1 MDLSDDGEPMVCE
14 ERNDVKIPDDAF
26 DDFDLSNVKQ
36 EQEQEQDNDEVYPLQ
51 RSTFFLG
58 DEEEQQQAGP
68 FEVTMSFFTQCPCL
82 DQPEQDINF
91 LSGVFYVECEDLRY
105 GPTTRVFIDQPE
117 TAKLDASRHSGY
129 KSHVSCYDC
138 FMKGN
143 DQRLSKYHISE
154 VFEQQTSFVHGLPA
168 IAFHYSNVVKRNH
181 ARFVAFRNML
191 KVLQPPS
198 SVPVEIGWTIASAAC
213 LLRVMDTQGLV
224 DGVDHHEYA
233 ENARK
238 WTQATL
244 ASNVLNQLSSSS
256 SCRAF
261 HAYVRQTVLPEL
273 VHDHPLTHALRTA
286 LDTTPPPPGIFI
298 STTPCP
304 STAAMPSTPATSVA
318 SALGRMDIQS
328 PLPSSASSSSISVRR
343 RCLGSGSSVD
353 SLYEVPGAPM
363 ILAPPT
369 KKRKGRKPNPEKK
382 PKNKNNK
389 KKQKQCVLLQ
399 DAAGA
404 DLKLMTKDEQTKFLR
419 PIKSCLRILR
429 SGEPHEHQA
438 KTIALMHRVH
448 EVNPGYVD
456 SLKHEQD
463 RVNYR
468 SFLLSHPIH

>member
-26 DDFDLSNVKQ
+26 DDFDLSNNVKQ
-36 EQEQEQDNDEVYPLQ
+36 EDNDEVYPLQ

-58 DEEEQQQAGP
+58 DEEPQAGS
-68 FEVTMSFFTQCPCL
+68 FEITMSFFTKCPCL
-82 DQPEQDINF
+82 DQPEQDISDV
-91 LSGVFYVECEDLRY
+91 SGMLYVECEDIRY

-117 TAKLDASRHSGY
+117 TAMLDASRHSGY

-138 FMKGN
+138 FTKGN

-154 VFEQQTSFVHGLPA
+154 VFERQTSFVHGLPA
-168 IAFHYSNVVKRNH
+168 IAFHYSSMVKRNNK
-181 ARFVAFRNML
+181 RIVAFRNML
-191 KVLQPPS
+191 KMLQPPS
-198 SVPVEIGWTIASAAC
+198 SVPVEIGWTIASAVC

-256 SCRAF
+256 CRAF
-261 HAYVRQTVLPEL
+261 HAYVRLTVLPEL
-273 VHDHPLTHALRTA
+273 VHDHPLTQALRTA
-286 LDTTPPPPGIFI
+286 LDTTPPPGIFI

-328 PLPSSASSSSISVRR
+328 PLPSSASSSSFSVRR

-404 DLKLMTKDEQTKFLR
+404 DLKLMTKDEQAKFLR
-419 PIKSCLRILR
+419 PIKTCLRILR

-438 KTIALMHRVH
+438 KTITLMHRVH

-456 SLKHEQD
+456 SLKHEED